1 MTGADG
7 NTELE
12 EAESKLCKASKEELA
27 LKPLASRGEKAAFLS
42 AVIFTS
48 GSLLIHGSRV
58 SASVSTQN
66 EFLAKAVSDAAQSL
80 TGKAAEV
87 SRVGKTS
94 EVLISDAVELLG
106 ECRVLNSESWVVC
119 DGIDKALTRERADAA
134 AFVRGAY
141 LGGGSLIVPKYHLEF
156 SFGKKTIAEDF
167 AALILRFGIKTELTA
182 HRDRAVV
189 YTKDSE
195 HISDCLA
202 LMGGVK
208 AVLSLN
214 SIIAARQM
222 SAHINRQQ
230 NCDMHNIDK
239 QIKTGLSQC
248 AYLKELDLSVVSQG
262 LKEAAQMRLAHPDYS
277 YEQLAALL
285 GITKSG
291 LKNRLRRLKEIY
303 ERGGV

>member
-1 MTGADG
+1 LTGADG

-182 HRDRAVV
+182 HRGRAVV

-239 QIKTGLSQC
+239 QINTGLSQC

>member
-182 HRDRAVV
+182 HRGRAVV

-239 QIKTGLSQC
+239 QINTGLSQC

-303 ERGGV
+303 ERDGV

>member
-1 MTGADG
+1 M
-7 NTELE
+7 
-12 EAESKLCKASKEELA
+12 
-27 LKPLASRGEKAAFLS
+27 
-42 AVIFTS
+42 
-48 GSLLIHGSRV
+48 
-58 SASVSTQN
+58 
-66 EFLAKAVSDAAQSL
+66 
-80 TGKAAEV
+80 
-87 SRVGKTS
+87 
-94 EVLISDAVELLG
+94 
-106 ECRVLNSESWVVC
+106 C

-182 HRDRAVV
+182 HRGRAVV

-239 QIKTGLSQC
+239 QINTGLSQC

>member
-27 LKPLASRGEKAAFLS
+27 LKPLASRGEKTAFLS

-182 HRDRAVV
+182 HRGRAVV

-239 QIKTGLSQC
+239 QINTGLSQC

>member
-167 AALILRFGIKTELTA
+167 AALILRFGIKTEITA
-182 HRDRAVV
+182 HRGRAVV

-239 QIKTGLSQC
+239 QINTGLSQC
-248 AYLKELDLSVVSQG
+248 AYLKELDLSGVSQG

>member
-182 HRDRAVV
+182 HRGRAVV

-239 QIKTGLSQC
+239 QINTGLSQC

>member
-182 HRDRAVV
+182 HRGRAVV

-239 QIKTGLSQC
+239 QINTGLNQC